1 MALRKR
7 FYITL
12 LTVLFSFSSLKLG
25 LSQTIMP
32 EKDHKWELS
41 LGTGYFSPTRKSF
54 REYYGS
60 NFLYEIGV
68 AYKISSLFR
77 VGADFFYT
85 RLSKS
90 EYPVK
95 YSMFSF
101 VPSIKVVL
109 PLVQY
114 TAFYLGGGPGYYR
127 ATIKLDIGPVK
138 ERFAQSG
145 VGLKVYAG
153 FKYSLS
159 QRMFSIIEGVYDHI
173 YLGEPEKGNYGNV
186 SGLSGMIKL
195 GISL

>member
-1 MALRKR
+1 MALRKG
-7 FYITL
+7 FYMTL
-12 LTVLFSFSSLKLG
+12 LAVLFSFSSLKIG
-25 LSQTIMP
+25 LSQSIIA

-41 LGTGYFSPTRKSF
+41 IGTGYFSPTREGF

-85 RLSKS
+85 HLSKS

-114 TAFYLGGGPGYYR
+114 TAFYLGSGPGYYK
-127 ATIKLDIGPVK
+127 ATVKLDRGPVK
-138 ERFAQSG
+138 GKFAQGG
-145 VGLKVYAG
+145 VGLKLYGG
-153 FKYSLS
+153 FKYSFT

-195 GISL
+195 GMSL